1 VQRFINLLRKVAD
14 GVAGAMLA
22 TLFVVFIIQIAAR
35 YVFNLPVGWT
45 QEVQATLWLW
55 LVLWGAAFCL
65 RDEDQV
71 KFDLL
76 YHMAPTRWQRIFAGI
91 AAVSII
97 VAIAGALPAAWDY
110 VDFYYRKRSAVL
122 QVRMKWVFI
131 IYIVFSVGLI
141 VRYTLGLIAILRNPE
156 APPSRP
162 SLHPSE
168 EAR

>member
-1 VQRFINLLRKVAD
+1 MQRLRSLLRNTAD
-14 GVAGAMLA
+14 GVAAAMLA
-22 TLFVVFIIQIAAR
+22 TLFVVFIVQIAAR
-35 YVFNLPVGWT
+35 YLFNLPVGWT

-76 YHMAPTRWQRIFAGI
+76 YQMAPTRWQRIFAGV

-97 VAIAGALPAAWDY
+97 VAVAGALPAAWDY

-141 VRYTLGLIAILRNPE
+141 ARYVFGLIAILRDPG
-156 APPSRP
+156 APPSRLL
-162 SLHPSE
+162 LHPE
-168 EAR
+168 EPK

>member
-1 VQRFINLLRKVAD
+1 MQRLTRLLRNTAD
-14 GVAGAMLA
+14 GVAAAMLA

-65 RDEDQV
+65 RDEDHV

-76 YHMAPTRWQRIFAGI
+76 YHMAPTRWQRIFAGL

-97 VAIAGALPAAWDY
+97 VAVAGALPAAWDY
-110 VDFYYRKRSAVL
+110 VDFYKIKRSAVL

-141 VRYTLGLIAILRNPE
+141 VRYTIGFIAILRDPG

-162 SLHPSE
+162 SQHL
-168 EAR
+168 